1 MDTGQAADI
10 RFFELNS
17 RIGRLRYLAYSTGL
31 LLLMAVGFML
41 CAAIYNLSSALSVAL
56 LGVVYIG
63 TLALS
68 IGFAVRRLHDLDKSG
83 WWWLLMFIPLVNLGL
98 AIYIL
103 FFAGTS
109 GENRFGEAPPPNSG
123 WVIAGAVAYIALI
136 PIGGILAAIAIPA
149 YQDFLAR
156 SQTAE
161 AIQLA
166 GGAEQSVMSYHD
178 QNKAWPTDLSS
189 LYPKNPDG
197 GIGRYSAGMTA
208 VTVTDGSFGIMV
220 TMKQAGVVLP
230 LAGKRVE
237 LWTTDGGSS
246 WHCGPASMDPV
257 DPRYL
262 PASCRSTDA
271 P

>member
-1 MDTGQAADI
+1 MDAGQAADI

-31 LLLMAVGFML
+31 LLMMAVGFML
-41 CAAIYNLSSALSVAL
+41 CAAIYNLSSALSLAL

-63 TLALS
+63 ALVLS

-83 WWWLLMFIPLVNLGL
+83 WWWLLMLIPLANLGL
-98 AIYIL
+98 AIYLL
-103 FFAGTS
+103 FFAGTI
-109 GENRFGEAPPPNSG
+109 GENRFGEPPPPNSG
-123 WVIAGAVAYIALI
+123 WVIAGAIGYIALI
-136 PIGGILAAIAIPA
+136 PMAGILAAIAIPA
-149 YQDFLAR
+149 YQDFVAR

-166 GGAEQSVMSYHD
+166 IGAQPSIISYHG
-178 QNKAWPTDLSS
+178 QNKVWPTDLSS

-197 GIGRYSAGMTA
+197 GIGRYSAGLTA
-208 VTVTDGSFGIMV
+208 VTVTDSTYGVMV
-220 TMKQAGVVLP
+220 LMKQTGVVLP
-230 LAGKRVE
+230 VAGKRVE
-237 LWTTDGGSS
+237 LWTTDGGNS

-257 DPRYL
+257 DARYL
-262 PASCRSTDA
+262 PASCRSSDA